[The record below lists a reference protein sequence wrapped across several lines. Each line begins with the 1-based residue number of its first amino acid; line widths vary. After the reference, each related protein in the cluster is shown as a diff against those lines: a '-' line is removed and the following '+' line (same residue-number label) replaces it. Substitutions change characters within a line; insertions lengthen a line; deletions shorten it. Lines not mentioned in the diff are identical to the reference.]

1 MAFFSKKYLPLHSQ
15 IQTAFIME
23 TGKLKTGNK
32 TEKQETAK
40 KELSQA
46 GKWFR
51 DHPNRKENVIIHD
64 RRILYGLSPF
74 DPDYHLT
81 PQ

>member
-1 MAFFSKKYLPLHSQ
+1 
-15 IQTAFIME
+15 ME
-23 TGKLKTGNK
+23 TAKLKTENK
-32 TEKQETAK
+32 NGKKETGK

-46 GKWFR
+46 GKWLKN
-51 DHPNRKENVIIHD
+51 HPRGLGDVIIYD

-74 DPDYHLT
+74 DPDYHLS

>member
-1 MAFFSKKYLPLHSQ
+1 
-15 IQTAFIME
+15 ME

-46 GKWFR
+46 GKWLKN
-51 DHPNRKENVIIHD
+51 HPRGLEDVIIRD

>member
-1 MAFFSKKYLPLHSQ
+1 
-15 IQTAFIME
+15 ME
-23 TGKLKTGNK
+23 TAKLKIENKNGKKETG
-32 TEKQETAK
+32 K

-51 DHPNRKENVIIHD
+51 DHPNRKENVIIYD

-74 DPDYHLT
+74 DPDYHLS